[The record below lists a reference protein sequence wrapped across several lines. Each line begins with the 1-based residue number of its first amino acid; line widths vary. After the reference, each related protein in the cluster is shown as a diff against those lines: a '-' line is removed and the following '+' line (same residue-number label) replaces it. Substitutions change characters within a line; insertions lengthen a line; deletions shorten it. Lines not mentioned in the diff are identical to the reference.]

1 MMYQELFTLGGYGHF
16 VWPSFAFT
24 LVICVFYFIKIKKEL
39 KKQEKVFLNEFKH
52 SNAIVAKTLKE
63 EKVIKEVLP
72 VSSF

>member
-1 MMYQELFTLGGYGHF
+1 MYQELFTLGGYGYF

-24 LVICVFYFIKIKKEL
+24 LVTCFLYFIKVKKEL

-52 SNAIVAKTLKE
+52 LNLIDDKKLKE
-63 EKVIKEVLP
+63 EKVSKEVLP